1 LPKQFIQ
8 TPTAPKPVG
17 PYSQA
22 IKIGPFVFVSGQ
34 GPRDPTTGKIT
45 STIESQTRQV
55 LLNVKALVEASGL
68 SLNDVVRV
76 SVFLKNASD
85 FGKMNAVY
93 KTFFKDNPPTRTTV
107 GVKLVERGMLI
118 EIDAIAYRE

>member
-1 LPKQFIQ
+1 MPKQFIQ
-8 TPTAPKPVG
+8 TSTAPKPVG

-22 IKIGPFVFVSGQ
+22 IKVGPFVFVSGQ

-45 STIESQTRQV
+45 STIEGQTRQV
-55 LLNVKALVEASGL
+55 LLNIKALVEASGL
-68 SLNDVVRV
+68 SLSDVVRV

-85 FGKMNAVY
+85 FGKMNAAY

-118 EIDAIAYRE
+118 EMDAIAYQE